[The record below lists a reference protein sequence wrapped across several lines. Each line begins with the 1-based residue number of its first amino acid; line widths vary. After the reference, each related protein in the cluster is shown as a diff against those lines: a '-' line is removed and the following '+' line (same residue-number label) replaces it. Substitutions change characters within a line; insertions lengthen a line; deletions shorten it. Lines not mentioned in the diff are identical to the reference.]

1 MSDAYPLTE
10 ADPAKL
16 GFAAKPL
23 QHLDRLIRQHIEE
36 GRYPGAQIALARH
49 GQLALFRSYGDA
61 RTEPA
66 REAATGET
74 LFLLFSQTKV
84 LTSAAVWTLIEE
96 GKLSFMDR
104 VADHLPEFAQRG
116 KGEITLHQVMTHQ
129 GGFPSGDVSRETWTD
144 HARMRAEVCDFSL
157 DWTPGTRL
165 QYHPRAAH
173 LTQAMVIEAVTGQD
187 YRDAIRERVLAP
199 LGLAG
204 DIFVGV
210 PPAEQ
215 GRCADTY
222 AAEPRDN
229 SAEFKAAGMP
239 SGGGYATARGM
250 AAFYQ
255 MLLGGGRLG
264 EVRLLSPRLVS
275 YVTRAIRASAATTR
289 WAASRCIAGLGRMS
303 AATATASAGSARSRR
318 RKPLAMAAPGRRI
331 PGRTRQ
337 AACRSPTSPI
347 SSCPTRFTRRGST
360 GSPTSSTPRSI
371 KRRSIKMKRPFS
383 SFPRRREPRGSDRTA
398 ALGPRLRGSDDG
410 VSRWRRASIPSIPTR
425 RCRHA
430 PMS

>member
-1 MSDAYPLTE
+1 MLHFVPELYEETAMPDNYPLPSDDL
-10 ADPAKL
+10 ASL

-23 QHLDRLIRQHIEE
+23 QELDRLIRQHIEE

-49 GQLALFRSYGDA
+49 GKLALFRGYGDA
-61 RTEPA
+61 KTET
-66 REAATGET
+66 RRMAATDET

-84 LTSAAVWTLIEE
+84 LTSAAVWVLVEE

-104 VADHLPEFAQRG
+104 IADHLPEFAQRG
-116 KGEITLHQVMTHQ
+116 KGEITLHEVMTHQ
-129 GGFPSGDVSRETWTD
+129 GGFPSGDVTRATWTD

-187 YRDAIRERVLAP
+187 YRDVIREKVLAP
-199 LGLAG
+199 LGLAN

-210 PPAEQ
+210 PASQQE
-215 GRCADTY
+215 RCADTY

-255 MLLGGGRLG
+255 MLLGRGRLG
-264 EVRLLSPRLVS
+264 DVRLLSPRLIA
-275 YVTRAIRASAATTR
+275 YVTRSHTGERGDDAMGGIPMHR
-289 WAASRCIAGLGRMS
+289 GLGPHVRGES
-303 AATATASAGSARSRR
+303 ERIRGLGTI
-318 RKPLAMAAPGRRI
+318 AAPETFGH
-331 PGRTRQ
+331 GGAGTSYSW
-337 AACRSPTSPI
+337 ADPTS
-347 SSCPTRFTRRGST
+347 
-360 GSPTSSTPRSI
+360 
-371 KRRSIKMKRPFS
+371 
-383 SFPRRREPRGSDRTA
+383 
-398 ALGPRLRGSDDG
+398 G
-410 VSRWRRASIPSIPTR
+410 VSFTYLTNFVVPDPWHTARLDRVANLV
-425 RCRHA
+425 HA
-430 PMS
+430 AID